1 MPRKNGEDYNRLV
14 KIAYLFPGQGCQ
26 SVGMGLDLYQNYP
39 AAKKVFDQADDIL
52 GFPLSKLCF
61 EGPAEELDKTENTQ
75 PAIFTTSIACLK
87 VLQEKKGL
95 DGNYDAD
102 IVAGHSLGELTSLVA
117 AEVLPFHDALRL
129 VRRRGQLM
137 QEASE
142 THPGTMMAVL
152 GLKEQEVSKVVHE
165 NGVKIAN
172 INGPEQ
178 IVVSGPKRYIDEV
191 AIKIEARGGKIRYLK
206 VSGAF
211 HSPLMRPAQESLK
224 EYILSLNFKNPRKP
238 ILSNTSAR
246 PLHRAISLKNELV
259 NQLCH
264 CIIWYQSME
273 YLIKTGFLTAIE
285 IGPGQVLSGILRRIE
300 PNIQII
306 NLNSSVSMENIPPL
320 LAAPALPAKSARA
333 FFAKKPYLSGH
344 IIKAHRRRKQLGWAP
359 SV

>member
-1 MPRKNGEDYNRLV
+1 MPRKNGEDSNRQV

-39 AAKKVFDQADDIL
+39 AAKKVFDEADDIL
-52 GFPLSKLCF
+52 GFSISKLCF

-95 DGNYDAD
+95 DRNFEPD

-117 AEVLPFHDALRL
+117 AEVLSFPDALRL

-142 THPGTMMAVL
+142 SNPGTMMAVL
-152 GLKEQEVSKVVHE
+152 GLKEQEVLKIVHD

-172 INGPEQ
+172 INSPEQ
-178 IVVSGPKRYIDEV
+178 IVISGPKRYIDEV
-191 AIKIEARGGKIRYLK
+191 AEKIQAKGGKVKYLK

-211 HSPLMRPAQESLK
+211 HSPLMRPVQESLR
-224 EYILSLNFKNPRKP
+224 EFISSLNFKNPVKP
-238 ILSNTSAR
+238 ILSNTSVR
-246 PLHRAISLKNELV
+246 PLHRAISVKNELV

-264 CIIWYQSME
+264 CVNWCQSME
-273 YLIKTGFLTAIE
+273 YIIKAGFFTAIE
-285 IGPGQVLSGILRRIE
+285 IGPGQVLSGILRRTE

-306 NLNSSVSMENIPPL
+306 NLNSSVSLENIPPL

-333 FFAKKPYLSGH
+333 FFIERPNISGQMM
-344 IIKAHRRRKQLGWAP
+344 KAHRRKKQLGWAP

>member
-1 MPRKNGEDYNRLV
+1 MPKKSGEASNRQV
-14 KIAYLFPGQGCQ
+14 KIAYLFPGQGSQ

-39 AAKKVFDQADDIL
+39 AAKKVFDEADDIL
-52 GFPLSKLCF
+52 GFSLSKLCF

-75 PAIFTTSIACLK
+75 PAIFTTSIACLR
-87 VLQEKKGL
+87 VLQEKEGL
-95 DGNYDAD
+95 DGNYGPDM
-102 IVAGHSLGELTSLVA
+102 VAGHSLGELTSLVA

-142 THPGTMMAVL
+142 THPGTMMAVI
-152 GLKEQEVSKVVHE
+152 GMKEQEVLKVVHE

-172 INGPEQ
+172 INSPEQ

-191 AIKIEARGGKIRYLK
+191 AAKIQARGGKIKYLK

-224 EYILSLNFKNPRKP
+224 EYISSLHFKNPKKP
-238 ILSNTSAR
+238 ILSNLSAR
-246 PLHRAISLKNELV
+246 PLHRALSLKYELV
-259 NQLCH
+259 DHLCH
-264 CIIWYQSME
+264 CVRWCQSME
-273 YLIKTGFLTAIE
+273 YLIKAGFLTAIE
-285 IGPGQVLSGILRRIE
+285 IGPGQVLSGILRKIE
-300 PNIQII
+300 PDIQII
-306 NLNSSVSMENIPPL
+306 NVNSSFSLENIPRV

-333 FFAKKPYLSGH
+333 FFIKRPSISGQLV
-344 IIKAHRRRKQLGWAP
+344 KANRRRKQLGWAP